1 MSSLKY
7 SLVCLKYCTG
17 YISIIQKWGRAAAQ
31 QNIFLIFVV
40 IYMLGVSEVVV
51 SVLLLLVTVLL
62 ASAVV
67 LIFFNVVYN
76 PAQSQ
81 FVLEGAKPL
90 CTARVVAVA
99 DDGSGYAK
107 IYIYNTGASLCVF
120 DTVYAVSGGAVV
132 ARGSIDLRVEP
143 GQVRF
148 GITTVPYNAGWVY
161 RLTGPR
167 GEVAEG
173 RP

>member
-1 MSSLKY
+1 
-7 SLVCLKYCTG
+7 VCLKYYTG
-17 YISIIQKWGRAAAQ
+17 YKSIRQKWGPAAAQ
-31 QNIFLIFVV
+31 QNISLILID

-62 ASAVV
+62 AAVV
-67 LIFFNVVYN
+67 VSIFFNAVYS

-99 DDGSGYAK
+99 DNGSGYAR
-107 IYIYNTGASLCVF
+107 IYVYNIGTSLCIF
-120 DTVYAVSGGAVV
+120 DTVYAVSGGVV
-132 ARGSIDLRVEP
+132 VDRGSIYLRVEP
-143 GQVRF
+143 GQVGFNDTDVRYS
-148 GITTVPYNAGWVY
+148 PGWVY

>member
-1 MSSLKY
+1 
-7 SLVCLKYCTG
+7 
-17 YISIIQKWGRAAAQ
+17 
-31 QNIFLIFVV
+31 
-40 IYMLGVSEVVV
+40 MLGVSEVVV

-62 ASAVV
+62 AVAVV
-67 LIFFNVVYN
+67 SNFFNVVYN

-81 FVLEGAKPL
+81 FMLERAKPL
-90 CTARVVAVA
+90 CAARVVAVA

-107 IYIYNTGASLCVF
+107 IYIYNMGTSVCEF
-120 DTVYAVSGGAVV
+120 DRVYAIYGGA
-132 ARGSIDLRVEP
+132 AAASGSIYLRVEP
-143 GQVRF
+143 GQVDYA
-148 GITTVPYNAGWVY
+148 TATLSYNPSWLY

>member
-1 MSSLKY
+1 
-7 SLVCLKYCTG
+7 
-17 YISIIQKWGRAAAQ
+17 
-31 QNIFLIFVV
+31 
-40 IYMLGVSEVVV
+40 MLGVSEVVV

-62 ASAVV
+62 AATVV
-67 LIFFNVVYN
+67 SFFFNVVYS

-99 DDGSGYAK
+99 DNGSGYAR
-107 IYIYNTGASLCVF
+107 IYVYNRGNSLCIF
-120 DTVYAVSGGAVV
+120 DTVYAVYNGAVV
-132 ARGSIDLRVEP
+132 DRGSIYLRVQP
-143 GQVRF
+143 GQVGF
-148 GITTVPYNAGWVY
+148 NDTTIRYMPGWAY

>member
-1 MSSLKY
+1 
-7 SLVCLKYCTG
+7 
-17 YISIIQKWGRAAAQ
+17 
-31 QNIFLIFVV
+31 
-40 IYMLGVSEVVV
+40 MLGVSEVVV

-62 ASAVV
+62 AVAVV
-67 LIFFNVVYN
+67 LNFFNVVYS

-81 FVLEGAKPL
+81 FVLERAKPL

-99 DDGSGYAK
+99 DSGGGYVK
-107 IYIYNTGASLCVF
+107 IYVYNMGTSVCEF
-120 DTVYAVSGGAVV
+120 DRVYAIYGDAAV
-132 ARGSIDLRVEP
+132 ASGSIYLRVEP
-143 GQVRF
+143 GQVSF
-148 GITTVPYNAGWVY
+148 ATAMLSYSPSWLY

>member
-1 MSSLKY
+1 M
-7 SLVCLKYCTG
+7 
-17 YISIIQKWGRAAAQ
+17 
-31 QNIFLIFVV
+31 F
-40 IYMLGVSEVVV
+40 GVSEVVV

-62 ASAVV
+62 AAAVV
-67 LIFFNVVYN
+67 SIFFNVVYS

-81 FVLEGAKPL
+81 FVLESARPL

-99 DDGSGYAK
+99 DDGDGYAR
-107 IYIYNTGASLCVF
+107 IYIYNMGTSVCEF
-120 DTVYAVSGGAVV
+120 DRVYAIYGGA
-132 ARGSIDLRVEP
+132 AAASGSIYLRVEP
-143 GQVRF
+143 GQVDYA
-148 GITTVPYNAGWVY
+148 TATLSYNPSWLY